1 MEERFADIEA
11 RLAWQED
18 LLDTLNATVARQ
30 QGQIDRMDKICLAL
44 IERLAEVRSLLDERQ
59 PADAQKPPHF

>member
-18 LLDTLNATVARQ
+18 LLDTLNATVAMQ
-30 QGQIDRMDKICLAL
+30 QQQIDRMDKICEAL
-44 IERLAEVRSLLDERQ
+44 IERLAEVQSLLDVHSPVDE
-59 PADAQKPPHF
+59 APPHY